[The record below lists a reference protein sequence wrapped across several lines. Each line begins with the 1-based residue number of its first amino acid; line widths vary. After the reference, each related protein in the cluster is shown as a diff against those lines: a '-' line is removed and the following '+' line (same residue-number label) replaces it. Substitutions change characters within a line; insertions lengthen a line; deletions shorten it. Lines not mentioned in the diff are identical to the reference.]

1 MTRPAPRIAA
11 AVILLSLAL
20 VACGGGGNG
29 DNGGATPTPRPT
41 PTPLVVE
48 AETVWTNPDNGTVVV
63 IRKYENSDVG
73 IELVYFYPPL
83 SPEMAATVAAAGLS
97 ARATE
102 EATTPGR

>member
-1 MTRPAPRIAA
+1 MTRTPVLAA
-11 AVILLSLAL
+11 AVLLALAL
-20 VACGGGGNG
+20 VACGGGDNG

>member
-1 MTRPAPRIAA
+1 MTRPLFIAA
-11 AVILLSLAL
+11 VLLALAL
-20 VACGGGGNG
+20 VACGGGDNG

>member
-1 MTRPAPRIAA
+1 MTRPSLFIAA
-11 AVILLSLAL
+11 VLLALAL

-29 DNGGATPTPRPT
+29 DNGDNGGAT

-73 IELVYFYPPL
+73 IELLYFYPPL

-102 EATTPGR
+102 EATTP

>member
-1 MTRPAPRIAA
+1 MTRPTLFIAA
-11 AVILLSLAL
+11 LLLALAL
-20 VACGGGGNG
+20 VACGGGDNG

>member
-1 MTRPAPRIAA
+1 MTRPALLIIA
-11 AVILLSLAL
+11 LLAL
-20 VACGGGGNG
+20 ALLACGGGDNG

>member
-1 MTRPAPRIAA
+1 MTRPLFIAA
-11 AVILLSLAL
+11 VLLALAL
-20 VACGGGGNG
+20 VACGGGDNG

-102 EATTPGR
+102 EATTP